1 MEIQAA
7 LDALGGW
14 LVQTDIG
21 LGLLLVVGLSMSL
34 SHVFTLLANRLNR
47 PQIIVHLILDGLM
60 LSVAFLLSSTID
72 MVLLATSASMTIH
85 PSDFINGVAVCLLPA
100 VFYLLV
106 AAPYVGETIGL
117 GIWVLMH
124 LNVITLL
131 HARFALPYGQ
141 ALLLA
146 TPGYVVAV
154 LLVWLLFR
162 QGWQAGYSTLASQ
175 LSDAHGS

>member
-1 MEIQAA
+1 MGVQGA
-7 LDALGGW
+7 LDGLGAW
-14 LVQTDIG
+14 LVQTDVG

-34 SHVFTLLANRLNR
+34 SHVFSLLANRLNR
-47 PQIIVHLILDGLM
+47 RQIIIHLILDGLM

-72 MVLLATSASMTIH
+72 MVLLATRASVPVH
-85 PSDFINGVAVCLLPA
+85 PSAFIDGVAVCLLPA

-106 AAPYVGETIGL
+106 AAPYVGETIGF

-124 LNVITLL
+124 LNVVSLL
-131 HARFALPYGQ
+131 HVRFALPYGE

-146 TPGYVVAV
+146 TPGYAVAV

-162 QGWQAGYSTLASQ
+162 QSWQAGYSTLASQ
-175 LSDAHGS
+175 LSDAHGA